1 MKSHKNYEIEIKLR
15 VPDPAASVPKLARL
29 GARRLGRVYEYNV
42 LYDTARRDL
51 LRRGRMLRLRVET
64 KAGRGQVPPRSSKR
78 PMPGL
83 LTYKG
88 PAETDNRYKTREEVE
103 IPIPDSSGIEPVI
116 QALGLR
122 PWFRYEKFRTTYRL
136 PRLAGLHIYLD
147 ETPIGAFLELEGSPK
162 AIDRAARL
170 LGYSPKDYIIVSY
183 WDLNREE
190 RRKRGNP
197 AGDMLFTERKK

>member
-15 VPDPAASVPKLARL
+15 VPDPAALVRKLARL
-29 GARRLGRVYEYNV
+29 GARPLRRVYERNV
-42 LYDTARRDL
+42 LYDTERRDL
-51 LRRGRMLRLRVET
+51 FRLGRLLRLRVET
-64 KAGRGQVPPRSSKR
+64 KAGRGQARPRSSKR
-78 PMPGL
+78 PVPGL

-88 PAETDNRYKTREEVE
+88 PAETGSRYKTREEVE
-103 IPIPDSSGIEPVI
+103 IPVPDGAAIEPVL

-122 PWFRYEKFRTTYRL
+122 PWFRYEKYRTTYRL

-147 ETPIGAFLELEGSPK
+147 ETPIGSFVELEGSPR

-170 LGYSPKDYIIVSY
+170 LGYAPKDYIIVSY

-190 RRKRGNP
+190 RRKRGKP
-197 AGDMLFTERKK
+197 AGDMLFTPRKK